1 MLHHGAGRTR
11 HKDRMTIGVAT
22 VDDTELLKL
31 QKYLND
37 LFGTRGIRVK
47 KSRTRD
53 AAEVEIRDEFVGTI
67 YRDEDEGEVSYSFT
81 MSILDIDL
89 GAE

>member
-1 MLHHGAGRTR
+1 M
-11 HKDRMTIGVAT
+11 
-22 VDDTELLKL
+22 
-31 QKYLND
+31 QKYMND

-47 KSRTRD
+47 KGRTTG
-53 AAEVEIRDEFVGTI
+53 AAEVEMKDEFIGTI

>member
-1 MLHHGAGRTR
+1 M
-11 HKDRMTIGVAT
+11 
-22 VDDTELLKL
+22 DDNDLLKL
-31 QKYLND
+31 QKYMCD
-37 LFGTRGIRVK
+37 LFGNRSIRVK

-53 AAEVEIRDEFVGTI
+53 SAEVQLNDEFIGTI